1 MHRLLSA
8 VAVLLAAT
16 AARAEDLTFCKQ
28 GLGAQ
33 QAGNYDLAIADYGR
47 CLSEGQLSVENQAR
61 YLYNRGLT
69 YFILLQLDRAIA
81 DYDAAIRLEPDLAI
95 AFNNRCVAQ
104 AILGRM
110 AQAVSDCDRA
120 LQLSPDNAAFLDSRG
135 EAFLRGHDYARA
147 VADYDAAIKLSA
159 AQGV

>member
-1 MHRLLSA
+1 M
-8 VAVLLAAT
+8 
-16 AARAEDLTFCKQ
+16 
-28 GLGAQ
+28 
-33 QAGNYDLAIADYGR
+33 
-47 CLSEGQLSVENQAR
+47 
-61 YLYNRGLT
+61 
-69 YFILLQLDRAIA
+69 A
-81 DYDAAIRLEPDLAI
+81 DYDAAISFQPDLAI

-110 AQAVSDCDRA
+110 AEAVSDCDRA

-159 AQGV
+159 AQGVGHASSYFGRGIAYSRLGKRDLAEQDFSRALALDPKIEAELGKTGLTR